1 MELVHGQGRSFKQ
14 RGLRVYIVFLD
25 VLGVKPTEYVRMMK
39 AYENLGKTPLG
50 VLLNRRT
57 LAWATR
63 LLAIEDP
70 PPPKKKFNGF
80 YAGQEEG
87 TTGRPHAL

>member
-1 MELVHGQGRSFKQ
+1 M
-14 RGLRVYIVFLD
+14 YIVFLD

-63 LLAIEDP
+63 LLAMEDP
-70 PPPKKKFNGF
+70 PPPKKNCMFSMMAKRRGPRADHMHFDW
-80 YAGQEEG
+80 
-87 TTGRPHAL
+87 TL